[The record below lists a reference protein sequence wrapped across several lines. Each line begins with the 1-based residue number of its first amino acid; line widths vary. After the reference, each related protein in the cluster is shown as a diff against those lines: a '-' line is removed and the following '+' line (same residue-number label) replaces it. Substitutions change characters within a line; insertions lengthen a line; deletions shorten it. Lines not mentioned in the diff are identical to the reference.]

1 MANVLYDEARSQ
13 MMVGGFDW
21 TNDAFAFSLFDDLYT
36 PVAAHSWA
44 DVSTRIVA
52 TTATFPTCSVNGAGG
67 AAIDTN
73 AFIAGVTTATGRR
86 VAGVLLHRTSDNLLV
101 CAITNGLSG
110 FAGVPYVP
118 READDMTFYIVPDAG
133 VGNAVFRL

>member
-13 MMVGGFDW
+13 MMAGGFDW

-36 PVAAHSWA
+36 PSETHSWA
-44 DVSTRIVA
+44 DVSTHIVA
-52 TTATFPTCSVNGAGG
+52 TTASFPTCSVNGVGG

-73 AFIAGVTTATGRR
+73 ALIAGVTTAPGRE

-101 CAITNGLSG
+101 CAITDGLSG

-118 READDMTFYIVPDAG
+118 READNMTFYVVPDVG
-133 VGNAVFRL
+133 TGNAVFRL